1 MKILYQYLPIL
12 TTLLLLAGCGDD
24 SSPVDGGETD
34 TNVDS
39 RYIIA
44 ATPQA
49 TDGVADYLLTAKSLT
64 EGSVST
70 VGNGI
75 EQDGTYRY
83 YITNNDKF
91 YSLLYGQ
98 GNPGAVTSYNLNTNG
113 ELEQLVDF
121 QSETVQAFTN
131 VGDDVLMMKIPRN
144 SNDPTALWF
153 QLDTQSDQFSKDGQF
168 NTAKVA
174 GNGEMAFFSWMTQV
188 DDRVYMP
195 YFTISGEGNNSFSTQ
210 YPDSAWV
217 AVYSYPEMELQNV
230 IKDDRT
236 SFIGRY
242 FTKGLSVD
250 ENGDIYAFSSAVAVD
265 DNSNLNST
273 QPSAITR
280 INEGAM
286 QFDEN
291 YYFNIEEATGG
302 YYITNHE
309 YAKNGN
315 VLGFMRSTEK
325 RAPYTEGTRLAIIN
339 VYDQT
344 VSWVQGMPDPADI
357 TDITGS
363 NSYVSADGSTIS
375 VGVTTGKGSAV
386 YNIDIDNATATK
398 GLQVDGGTI
407 TAIHKMESTK

>member
-1 MKILYQYLPIL
+1 MNILYQYLPIL
-12 TTLLLLAGCGDD
+12 TTLLLLACCGDD

-195 YFTISGEGNNSFSTQ
+195 YFTISGQGNNSFSTS

-217 AVYSYPEMELQNV
+217 AVYSYPEMELQTV

-250 ENGDIYAFSSAVAVD
+250 ENGDVYAFSSAIAVND
-265 DNSNLNST
+265 MSEMIST
-273 QPSAITR
+273 KSSAITR
-280 INEGAM
+280 INSGTTT
-286 QFDEN
+286 FDQD
-291 YYFNIEEATGG
+291 YFFNVEEASGG
-302 YYITNHE
+302 FYLTDHVYVSG
-309 YAKNGN
+309 AK
-315 VLGFMRSTEK
+315 VMLMMK
-325 RAPYTEGTRLAIIN
+325 
-339 VYDQT
+339 T
-344 VSWVQGMPDPADI
+344 VSDKA
-357 TDITGS
+357 
-363 NSYVSADGSTIS
+363 
-375 VGVTTGKGSAV
+375 
-386 YNIDIDNATATK
+386 
-398 GLQVDGGTI
+398 
-407 TAIHKMESTK
+407 E